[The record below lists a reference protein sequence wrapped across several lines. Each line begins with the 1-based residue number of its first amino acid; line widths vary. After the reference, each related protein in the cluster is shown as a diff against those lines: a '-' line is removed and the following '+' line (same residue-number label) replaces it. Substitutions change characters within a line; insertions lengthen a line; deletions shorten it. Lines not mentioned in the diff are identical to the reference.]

1 MQSLSYVHFFIGFTF
16 AFEIDHVQQ
25 GGERKESTGH
35 SNSFGGGTARE
46 YPTPHIHSL
55 TADGADGTAEMQPLP
70 RETRKQSRCTPEHD
84 LHGLNHNSN
93 FCICSV
99 YNCTKDLVGY
109 LFSDINILTF

>member
-1 MQSLSYVHFFIGFTF
+1 MFSKEGRGKKV
-16 AFEIDHVQQ
+16 
-25 GGERKESTGH
+25 GGTVTH
-35 SNSFGGGTARE
+35 LGGGTACK
-46 YPTPHIHSL
+46 YPTPHVHSL

-70 RETRKQSRCTPEHD
+70 RETRKQSRYTPEHD
-84 LHGLNHNSN
+84 LNGLNHNSN